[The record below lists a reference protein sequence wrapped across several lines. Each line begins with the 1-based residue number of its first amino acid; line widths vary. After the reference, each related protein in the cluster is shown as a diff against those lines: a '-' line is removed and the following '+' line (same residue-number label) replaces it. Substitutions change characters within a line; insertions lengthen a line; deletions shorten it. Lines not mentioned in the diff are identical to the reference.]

1 MIKFCVLLLAVAV
14 AIPCLGQEIQKIEVV
29 IAPSLKE
36 KGEMPYSPT
45 PITWDEFKGSP
56 DRNSE
61 FIAMTYSGIKI
72 KYEYRTRKGV
82 TEAKV
87 HLCPYM
93 DINQSWFKPEGHNDP
108 TLAHEQRHFDITAV
122 VARQF
127 AEELKKRKFT
137 VQSFPS
143 EIKLLH
149 KEYIDKLAEMQQQ
162 YDEETEHGIKPDK
175 QAMWDKRLAEEVR
188 KAMAES

>member
-1 MIKFCVLLLAVAV
+1 MIKFLVLLLTVAAVM
-14 AIPCLGQEIQKIEVV
+14 PGFGQEIEKIEVM
-29 IAPSLKE
+29 ITSSLKE
-36 KGEMPYSPT
+36 KGEMPYSPA
-45 PITWDEFKGSP
+45 PITWNEFKGSP

-82 TEAKV
+82 TEARV

-122 VARQF
+122 VAMQF

-149 KEYIDKLAEMQQQ
+149 KEYINKLAEMQQL

-175 QAMWDKRLAEEVR
+175 QAMWDRRLAEELK
-188 KAMAES
+188 KAMAET